1 MPRLPKLFTAD
12 GLFQT
17 TLFCKTV
24 GAKLSSHTFQSIS
37 TSSLLSCAS
46 ACAANTECLSAN
58 YDISTCDFNMV
69 EHTSYLAIGNFNE
82 EHDTSKVFIHHWGL
96 CLKYCTCS
104 YAYIHLPNYRRK
116 HLICVSISIS

>member
-1 MPRLPKLFTAD
+1 MYFAGVPRLPKLSTAD

-17 TLFCKTV
+17 TLFCKMV

-58 YDISTCDFNMV
+58 YDISTNACDFNMV
-69 EHTSYLAIGNFNE
+69 DHTSFLAIGNFNE
-82 EHDTSKVFIHHWGL
+82 EHDTSKVFISTG
-96 CLKYCTCS
+96 
-104 YAYIHLPNYRRK
+104 A
-116 HLICVSISIS
+116 CV